1 MYSKILV
8 AIDGSKPSFKALGRA
23 IEIGKCWNSEIHAV
37 YAVNPEIYGTTV
49 VDPAIGVSDPG
60 SERIFNMIQE
70 ESKKIIEDA
79 KSFTGDQ
86 GYDVKYHEKL
96 GDARN
101 VILDTA
107 KDLGVDLIVLGST
120 GKGMAKRL
128 VLGSVSSSVVFHSP
142 VSTLVV
148 RDLGEQKQKSN

>member
-8 AIDGSKPSFKALGRA
+8 AIDGSKQSARALERA
-23 IEIGKCWNSEIHAV
+23 IEIGRCWNSEIHAI
-37 YAVNPEIYGTTV
+37 YAINPGIYGATI

-60 SERIFNMIQE
+60 SDRIFNMLQSE
-70 ESKKIIEDA
+70 GKKIVEDT
-79 KSFTGDQ
+79 KIITDGL
-86 GYDVKYHEKL
+86 GYDVKYHIKL

-101 VILDTA
+101 VILDSA
-107 KDLGVDLIVLGST
+107 KELDVDLIVLGST

-128 VLGSVSSSVVFHSP
+128 VLGSVSSSVVFHNG

-148 RDLGEQKQKSN
+148 RDSDEQEINKN

>member
-8 AIDGSKPSFKALGRA
+8 AVDGSKQSFTALKRA
-23 IEIGKCWNSEIHAV
+23 IGIGNCWGSEVHAIYAINPGV
-37 YAVNPEIYGTTV
+37 YGSTV

-60 SERIFNMIQE
+60 SERIFNMFKE
-70 ESKKIIEDA
+70 EGIKITEDA
-79 KSFTGDQ
+79 KSFTDSLEC
-86 GYDVKYHEKL
+86 DVKYHVRL

-107 KDLGVDLIVLGST
+107 KDIGADLIVLGST
-120 GKGMAKRL
+120 GKGMARRL
-128 VLGSVSSSVVFHSP
+128 VLGSVSSSVIYHSS

-148 RDLGEQKQKSN
+148 RE

>member
-8 AIDGSKPSFKALGRA
+8 AVDGSKQSFGALERA
-23 IEIGKCWNSEIHAV
+23 IEIGKCYSSEVHAIYAINPGV
-37 YAVNPEIYGTTV
+37 YGSTV

-60 SERIFNMIQE
+60 SERIFNMLHE
-70 ESKKIIEDA
+70 EGKKIVDDA
-79 KSFTGDQ
+79 KSFTDSLEC
-86 GYDVKYHEKL
+86 DVRYHVKV

-107 KDLGVDLIVLGST
+107 KDIGADLIVLGST

-128 VLGSVSSSVVFHSP
+128 VLGSVSSSVVYHSK
-142 VSTLVV
+142 VSTLIV
-148 RDLGEQKQKSN
+148 RD